1 MQAADFLEMQRKD
14 VMKIF
19 KESEDE
25 HGRKRLVSD
34 IATHLSE
41 ANAA

>member
-1 MQAADFLEMQRKD
+1 MQRKD

-19 KESEDE
+19 KESEIE
-25 HGRKRLVSD
+25 HGRARLMSD